1 MGSLTIVGLG
11 PARPEH
17 MTAEAQGLIKE
28 ATHLRWYALAHARGM
43 AEQINPNIK
52 IASLDYLYNTPT
64 VERPVAY
71 RDLAKMMVR
80 KAYVDDIDVG
90 YIVAGSPL
98 FYNDAVLFIR
108 RLCAEQGLEFRLVH
122 GMSFVDLVL
131 DQVGWTGWHGLQLYS
146 AWNIARDG
154 LQLSTAAP
162 ALLCQL
168 GEFTAASDALNPE
181 GSPIM
186 LEELREALLA
196 HYPSDH
202 LVSILYSSGKP
213 DYQSLSKT
221 LPLSALASEPIPVY
235 SNLWVPSIDDP
246 SEGAL

>member
-108 RLCAEQGLEFRLVH
+108 RLCAEQGLEFLIGPRYVFCGFGFGSSRLDRLAWPTAVFCVEHCKRWSPTVDCCTGFALPVGRVH
-122 GMSFVDLVL
+122 GCIRCS
-131 DQVGWTGWHGLQLYS
+131 
-146 AWNIARDG
+146 
-154 LQLSTAAP
+154 
-162 ALLCQL
+162 
-168 GEFTAASDALNPE
+168 
-181 GSPIM
+181 
-186 LEELREALLA
+186 
-196 HYPSDH
+196 
-202 LVSILYSSGKP
+202 
-213 DYQSLSKT
+213 
-221 LPLSALASEPIPVY
+221 
-235 SNLWVPSIDDP
+235 
-246 SEGAL
+246 